1 MTPARARRGRSGP
14 AHFGCALLL
23 VGCALFSPPNAA
35 AGTSAGSRLAL
46 AKVEGEEE
54 PTLILAQR
62 TITRDWG
69 TSDESTYVEISVPD
83 WKSEGW
89 AFALSGLAPGAG
101 HAYLKESS
109 GVIFALIEVGGWVA
123 RIYFGNQDDQYR
135 QDAAAFRGN
144 PEDSA
149 AVWSFARWQKS
160 TGGDPTGIRTLY
172 EQDPEEFDVRIA
184 RDPVYGSG
192 WSAAPPQDQFTHYL
206 DEADG
211 MLERRRYATTALW
224 FNHLAAAFDAM
235 RAARIHN
242 FPLRQNLRIEVK
254 TAWRSGAPAV
264 RASVE
269 RSF

>member
-1 MTPARARRGRSGP
+1 MRSRITLLL
-14 AHFGCALLL
+14 FLLGCAILAPC
-23 VGCALFSPPNAA
+23 VAA
-35 AGTSAGSRLAL
+35 AGESSGSRLAL
-46 AKVEGEEE
+46 AKVEGERE

-62 TITRDWG
+62 SITRDWG
-69 TSDESTYVEISVPD
+69 ASDESTYVEVSVPD

-89 AFALSGLAPGAG
+89 AFALSGVVPGAG
-101 HAYLKESS
+101 HAYLNESS
-109 GVIFALIEVGGWVA
+109 GVIFALIELSGWAA
-123 RIYFGNQDDQYR
+123 RIYFGNQDDSYR
-135 QDAAAFRGN
+135 QDAATFRGN

-149 AVWSFARWQKS
+149 AVWSFSRWQKN
-160 TGGDPTGIRTLY
+160 TGGDPAGIRALY
-172 EQDPEEFDVRIA
+172 EQDPDEFDVRIA

-192 WSAAPPQDQFTHYL
+192 WDSAPPKDQFTHYL

-211 MLERRRYATTALW
+211 MLERRRYASTALV
-224 FNHLAAAFDAM
+224 FNHLAAAFDAL

-254 TAWRSGAPAV
+254 TAWRSGSPAV